1 MFKKF
6 INFFILLQFISS
18 CVFSSFCFAQ
28 ASVNTSE
35 NNKSIPKVSV
45 IIPVYNSEK
54 WLNQCLDS
62 VKNQTLKDIE
72 IICINDGS
80 TDKSGEILDEY
91 AKNDSR
97 FKVLHQEKAKIS
109 IARNAGLDNSTGE
122 YITFLDSDDY
132 LELDAYEVA
141 YKLAKKDNV
150 DILQY
155 RFKRFNDGEDDSV
168 ITNNNFS
175 DAPVHGFDLHI
186 VYSISNVIWDKFFK
200 ADVIKDNNIRFAS
213 QMACGDDT
221 CFNRMVVG
229 HMKKMKTIPAILH
242 HYRFRRDSVSHKSNR
257 FSEYYKML
265 KLIYDY
271 WHEKDLIK
279 GREDLLLIMLVRWC
293 AIFKKSIPNY
303 AREILNSFGP
313 DIYNRKVL
321 QKCDVRTREI
331 IIMLENYAKYPHKI

>member
-18 CVFSSFCFAQ
+18 CIFSPFCFAQ
-28 ASVNTSE
+28 APVNTIE
-35 NNKSIPKVSV
+35 NNKLIPKVSV

-62 VKNQTLKDIE
+62 AKNQTLKDIE
-72 IICINDGS
+72 IICIDDGS

-91 AKNDSR
+91 AKNDGR
-97 FKVLHQEKAKIS
+97 FKVIHQEKAKIS
-109 IARNAGLDNSTGE
+109 IARNAGLDNATGE

-132 LELDAYEVA
+132 LELNAYELA
-141 YKLAKKDNV
+141 YKLAKKDDV
-150 DILQY
+150 DILQFKY
-155 RFKRFNDGEDDSV
+155 RAFKDRKDNSV

-175 DAPVHGFDLHI
+175 DAPVHSFDLHI

-200 ADVIKDNNIRFAS
+200 ADVIKNNNIRFAT

-242 HYRFRRDSVSHKSNR
+242 HYRSRRDSVSHKYNR
-257 FSEYYKML
+257 FPEYYKML

-271 WHEKDLIK
+271 WHKKDLIK
-279 GREDLLLIMLVRWC
+279 GREDLLLRMLVKWC
-293 AIFKKSIPNY
+293 RGWMSSLPKY
-303 AREILNSFGP
+303 AKEILDSFGP

-321 QKCDVRTREI
+321 QKCDINTRKI
-331 IIMLENYAKYPHKI
+331 IRMLESKARYSHKI